1 MDRSILHALE
11 AMRPAHSPG
20 HVGLFLEFAPHLRQ
34 IEVPDP
40 YDGGADGFE
49 TVLDL
54 IEAGS
59 ESLLAH
65 LVRPEGGARDAG
77 ARVPQ

>member
-1 MDRSILHALE
+1 
-11 AMRPAHSPG
+11 MRPAHCPG
-20 HVGLFLEFAPHLRQ
+20 RLALFLEFAPHLRQ
-34 IEVPDP
+34 TEVPDP

-59 ESLLAH
+59 QSLLAH
-65 LVRPEGGARDAG
+65 LVRSEGDARDTGARAS
-77 ARVPQ
+77 Q